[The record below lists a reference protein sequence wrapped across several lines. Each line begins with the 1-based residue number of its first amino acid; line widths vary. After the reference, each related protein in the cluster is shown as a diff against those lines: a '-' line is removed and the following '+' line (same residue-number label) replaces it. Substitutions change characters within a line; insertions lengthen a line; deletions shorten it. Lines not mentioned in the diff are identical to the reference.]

1 MASKRSLRP
10 DPNFDL
16 LIQTLYPNRE
26 EYEAHQIKA
35 LEKLNNSQSQAA
47 LVHSISEGIKV
58 QNQTRFQRLKK
69 SQNEGDTSASGLN
82 TSDSV
87 MLDQQSEPQ
96 PSTSGN
102 KNNHYES
109 SSASVRL
116 KKNKNPED
124 RKFELDNGERMNID
138 SYGDSAE
145 DLELIFK
152 PHPSENDWSFTKF
165 FTDDLK
171 RYLKTSAGAT
181 GNFVN
186 IFVFQYTLYH
196 FFRL

>member
-16 LIQTLYPNRE
+16 LIETLYPNRE

-35 LEKLNNSQSQAA
+35 MEKLNKSQSQAA

-58 QNQTRFQRLKK
+58 QSQTRFQRINKR
-69 SQNEGDTSASGLN
+69 SQNEGDVNTTPLYTYTSESMN
-82 TSDSV
+82 D
-87 MLDQQSEPQ
+87 PQ
-96 PSTSGN
+96 PSTSENRNLCTDFGIGRFVKKT
-102 KNNHYES
+102 KNDE
-109 SSASVRL
+109 
-116 KKNKNPED
+116 KNVKVNVCRRIKNV
-124 RKFELDNGERMNID
+124 DNCM
-138 SYGDSAE
+138 DSAD

-171 RYLKTSAGAT
+171 RYLKTSADAT
-181 GNFVN
+181 GNPN
-186 IFVFQYTLYH
+186 
-196 FFRL
+196 